1 MRVELK
7 CSYNTHTSK
16 MESDE
21 VIEVSSYFG
30 SHFTIHTCIKSSHYT
45 VLYVNYIL
53 IKLEKGLKNT

>member
-30 SHFTIHTCIKSSHYT
+30 SHFTI
-45 VLYVNYIL
+45 YIYFKPSYG
-53 IKLEKGLKNT
+53 IA